1 MPEKEKIKVRGK
13 NLVETVKELVSRKD
27 TRKLCLYNEEKHLLD
42 VPLNIG
48 DPASPVTM
56 LEAPVL
62 AAIRAF
68 STLVNE
74 CTIEV
79 EKNPGKGKKRTV
91 KSSRKSGSA

>member
-1 MPEKEKIKVRGK
+1 MPEKERIKVRGK
-13 NLVETVKELVSRKD
+13 NLVETVKELLNRRD
-27 TRKLCLYNEEKHLLD
+27 ARRLCLYNEEKHLLD

-62 AAIRAF
+62 AALRAF
-68 STLVNE
+68 GTLVNE

-79 EKNPGKGKKRTV
+79 EKGSGKRKKAV
-91 KSSRKSGSA
+91 KK